1 MSKALVFVSHPA
13 SPEARQSYIDAL
25 SPLAEMVFGADLG
38 PAERHTAFAAA
49 KVLATFSPDRELDEA
64 ELESV
69 GHLGMA
75 QCLAAGRDRFPFKR
89 FVGVPVSFN
98 PGAASADRKSVV

>member
-13 SPEARQSYIDAL
+13 SPAVRQSYIDAL

-49 KVLATFSPDRELDEA
+49 KVLARG
-64 ELESV
+64 LENKLV
-69 GHLGMA
+69 GAVLNH
-75 QCLAAGRDRFPFKR
+75 
-89 FVGVPVSFN
+89 VS
-98 PGAASADRKSVV
+98 